1 MKNLMKNDKIKEYIA
16 PVSEVFFVCVRRG
29 ICEVSGEN
37 EDLTE
42 TEGEW

>member
-1 MKNLMKNDKIKEYIA
+1 MKTIKRAEVYSA
-16 PVSEVFFVCVRRG
+16 PVSEVFSVCIRRG

-37 EDLTE
+37 EALTE